1 MRLKTREQKFAT
13 AGAKKK
19 AKIDTQIGPDSFQW
33 LLAEDR
39 ANHKRKRD
47 TVDNWEDEPTITLGA
62 PRGHRINP
70 AFLSHGLK
78 RKFPGICEC
87 TPSSSIRRC
96 V

>member
-1 MRLKTREQKFAT
+1 MLLKTNEHEFAS

-39 ANHKRKRD
+39 ANLKRKWD

-62 PRGHRINP
+62 PRHRRINP
-70 AFLSHGLK
+70 AFLSQGLK
-78 RKFPGICEC
+78 RKFPGIVKC